1 MRSTR
6 VTGEERTIMTM
17 LEVTDLSVSFK
28 TPDGTVRAVN
38 QMNFSIGPGET
49 LAIVGESGSGKSQT
63 VMAAMGLLAG
73 NGEVEGSVKLD
84 GQELIGMK
92 ARDLNKIR
100 GRDMAMIFQ
109 DPMTSLNPYI
119 KIADQ
124 MTEVLRH
131 HMGMGQREAMDKA
144 EEMLKTVHLPDPGRI
159 LNRYPHELSGG
170 QRQRV
175 MIAMALL
182 CEPKVLIADEPTTA
196 LDVTVQAQ
204 MLKLFAELTDKFGMA
219 LILITHDL
227 GVVAGLAD
235 EMMVMYAGRVVEQG
249 PVEELF
255 YDPRHPYTFGLLH
268 STPHLKEGKDRLAP
282 IKGLPPNLTNLPPG
296 CAFSP
301 RCPFR
306 FDRCVKE
313 RPQLIVREHSRLSA
327 CFYEG
332 EMTEADMEKEL
343 AVK

>member
-1 MRSTR
+1 
-6 VTGEERTIMTM
+6 MTM

-38 QMNFSIGPGET
+38 KMNFSIGPGQT

-92 ARDLNKIR
+92 PKDLNKIR

-109 DPMTSLNPYI
+109 DPMTSLNPYLS
-119 KIADQ
+119 IADQ
-124 MTEVLRH
+124 MTEVLMFHKR
-131 HMGMGQREAMDKA
+131 MKRAEAMDRS
-144 EEMLKTVHLPDPGRI
+144 EEMLRTVHLPDPRRI
-159 LNRYPHELSGG
+159 LRRYPHELSGG

-182 CEPKVLIADEPTTA
+182 CDPKVLIADEPTTA

-204 MLKLFAELTDKFGMA
+204 MLKLFEELTDKFNTA
-219 LILITHDL
+219 LIIITHDL

-249 PVEELF
+249 PVEGLF

-282 IKGLPPNLTNLPPG
+282 IRGLPPNLTNLPPG
-296 CAFSP
+296 CAFNP
-301 RCPFR
+301 RCPYR
-306 FDRCVKE
+306 FDRCIKE
-313 RPQLIVREHSRLSA
+313 RPQLIVREHDRLSA

>member
-1 MRSTR
+1 
-6 VTGEERTIMTM
+6 MTM

-38 QMNFSIGPGET
+38 KMNFSIGPGQT

-63 VMAAMGLLAG
+63 GMAAMGLLAG

-92 ARDLNKIR
+92 AGDLNKIR

-109 DPMTSLNPYI
+109 DPMTSLNPYLSV
-119 KIADQ
+119 ADQ
-124 MTEVLRH
+124 MTEVLMFHKR
-131 HMGMGQREAMDKA
+131 MRRSEAMDKS
-144 EEMLKTVHLPDPGRI
+144 EEMLRTVHLPDPGRI
-159 LNRYPHELSGG
+159 LRRYPHELSGG

-182 CEPKVLIADEPTTA
+182 CDPKVLIADEPTTA

-204 MLKLFAELTDKFGMA
+204 MLKLFEELTDKFNTA
-219 LILITHDL
+219 LVIITHDL

-249 PVEELF
+249 PVEGLF

-313 RPQLIVREHSRLSA
+313 RPQLIVREHDRLSA

-343 AVK
+343 AAK

>member
-1 MRSTR
+1 
-6 VTGEERTIMTM
+6 MTM

-38 QMNFSIGPGET
+38 KMNFSIGPGQT

-92 ARDLNKIR
+92 PGDLNKIR

-109 DPMTSLNPYI
+109 DPMTSLNPYLS
-119 KIADQ
+119 IADQ
-124 MTEVLRH
+124 MTEVLMFH
-131 HMGMGQREAMDKA
+131 QRMKRSEAMAKS
-144 EEMLKTVHLPDPGRI
+144 EEMLKTVHLPDPRRI
-159 LNRYPHELSGG
+159 LRRYPHELSGG

-182 CEPKVLIADEPTTA
+182 CDPKVLIADEPTTA

-204 MLKLFAELTDKFGMA
+204 MLKLFEELTDKFNTA
-219 LILITHDL
+219 LIIITHDL

-249 PVEELF
+249 PVEDLF

-296 CAFSP
+296 CAFNP

-306 FDRCVKE
+306 FDRCIKE
-313 RPQLIVREHSRLSA
+313 RPQLIVREHERLSA

>member
-1 MRSTR
+1 
-6 VTGEERTIMTM
+6 M

-28 TPDGTVRAVN
+28 TPDGIVRAVN
-38 QMNFSIGPGET
+38 KMNFSIGPGQT

-92 ARDLNKIR
+92 PRDLNRIR

-109 DPMTSLNPYI
+109 DPMTSLNPYLSV
-119 KIADQ
+119 ADQ
-124 MTEVLRH
+124 MTEVLMFHKR
-131 HMGMGQREAMDKA
+131 MKRSEAMEKS
-144 EEMLKTVHLPDPGRI
+144 EEMLRTVHLPDPRRI
-159 LNRYPHELSGG
+159 LRRFPHELSGG

-182 CEPKVLIADEPTTA
+182 CDPKVLIADEPTTA

-204 MLKLFAELTDKFGMA
+204 MLKLFEELTDKFNTA
-219 LILITHDL
+219 LIIITHDL

-249 PVEELF
+249 PVEGLF

-268 STPHLKEGKDRLAP
+268 STPHVKEGKDRLAP

-296 CAFSP
+296 CSFNP
-301 RCPFR
+301 RCAFR
-306 FDRCVKE
+306 FDRCVRE
-313 RPQLIVREHSRLSA
+313 RPDLIVREHNRLSA

>member
-38 QMNFSIGPGET
+38 KMNFSIGPGQT

-92 ARDLNKIR
+92 AGDLNKIR

-109 DPMTSLNPYI
+109 DPMTSLNPYLSV
-119 KIADQ
+119 ADQ
-124 MTEVLRH
+124 MTEVLMFHKR
-131 HMGMGQREAMDKA
+131 MRRSEAMDKS
-144 EEMLKTVHLPDPGRI
+144 EEMLRTVHLPDPGRI
-159 LNRYPHELSGG
+159 LRRYPHELSGG

-182 CEPKVLIADEPTTA
+182 CDPKV
-196 LDVTVQAQ
+196 
-204 MLKLFAELTDKFGMA
+204 LTDKFNTA
-219 LILITHDL
+219 LVIITHDL

-249 PVEELF
+249 PVEGLF

-313 RPQLIVREHSRLSA
+313 RPQLIVREHDRLSA